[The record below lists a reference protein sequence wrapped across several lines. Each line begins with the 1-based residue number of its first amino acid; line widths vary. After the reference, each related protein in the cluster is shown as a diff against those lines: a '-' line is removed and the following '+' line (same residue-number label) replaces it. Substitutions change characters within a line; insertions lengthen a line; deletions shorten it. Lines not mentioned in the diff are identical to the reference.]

1 MSDESPQ
8 PEADATPQ
16 PGAEANSNEG
26 PVNEM
31 REAEMRDRFRLAQY
45 SLGRVPPLPLVQ
57 TAINMLIA
65 GGGLQGQRLGG
76 QLNVVI
82 GNFLS
87 EEARKA
93 QAKKIILPGG
103 SPAVPHG
110 LGGKGH

>member
-8 PEADATPQ
+8 PEADAPQ

-65 GGGLQGQRLGG
+65 GGGLQGQILGSRL
-76 QLNVVI
+76 NIVI
-82 GNFLS
+82 GNYLA
-87 EEARKA
+87 EEAKKA
-93 QAKKIILPGG
+93 QAKKIIMPGG
-103 SPAVPHG
+103 PAAVPGG
-110 LGGKGH
+110 LRPKGH